1 MPAPIRLLTRVL
13 PARYFVSSLQTLF
26 LAGDVPSVLVPNGL
40 ILAAMAAG
48 LFALLWRATR
58 VRLE

>member
-1 MPAPIRLLTRVL
+1 M
-13 PARYFVSSLQTLF
+13 QTLF

-40 ILAAMAAG
+40 VLLAMAAV
-48 LFALLWRATR
+48 LFVALVRATR